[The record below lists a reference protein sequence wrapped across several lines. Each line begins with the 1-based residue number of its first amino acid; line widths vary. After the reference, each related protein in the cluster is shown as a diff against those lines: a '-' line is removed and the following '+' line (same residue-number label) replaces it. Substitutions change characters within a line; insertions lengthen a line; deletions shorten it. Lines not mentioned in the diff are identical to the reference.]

1 MQYKNTI
8 LQAKVD
14 ADFLVNHNHISSAEF
29 FKNKCLELKKFF
41 SEEQNRTAL
50 KMTAEGCALEI
61 QGKNRKFE
69 RILLKISPASNS
81 TVVVISSMSL
91 TTDVSALDLGPPA
104 KELENVF
111 FANSSSRRKRC
122 AMKQF
127 LLLAFIIMPLDVRTE
142 VTAGGMGNGAGD
154 TKYSSKPSFDPYG
167 GSQEFTQGSFPGQ
180 GGNWESNGRLSSGQ
194 FGRDMGYDSILGGL
208 SAQCPFKSTDRSLQS
223 LINQSKVALSALARE
238 GANCP
243 GSQATAQQL
252 QTAFDAALLSAY
264 PSSGN
269 YSSVSPDSPPMV
281 SCDNYEIVL
290 RNEFDLALSAEKNEY
305 VKDGMSRSRYA
316 NCMNKKN
323 ESFSEC
329 AAQTYTE
336 HLTIFSKKCDQTIS
350 LQKTYQK
357 NQEIRASLHTI
368 AGLTEE
374 LIRNSGNCKDGD
386 KVAKSVLQTA
396 IGSVSAI
403 AAMVWI

>member
-1 MQYKNTI
+1 
-8 LQAKVD
+8 
-14 ADFLVNHNHISSAEF
+14 
-29 FKNKCLELKKFF
+29 
-41 SEEQNRTAL
+41 
-50 KMTAEGCALEI
+50 
-61 QGKNRKFE
+61 
-69 RILLKISPASNS
+69 
-81 TVVVISSMSL
+81 
-91 TTDVSALDLGPPA
+91 
-104 KELENVF
+104 
-111 FANSSSRRKRC
+111 
-122 AMKQF
+122 MKQF
-127 LLLAFIIMPLDVRTE
+127 LLLAFIIMPLYARTE
-142 VTAGGMGNGAGD
+142 VTVGGMGYGAGD
-154 TKYSSKPSFDPYG
+154 TTYVSKPGIYPYG
-167 GSQEFTQGSFPGQ
+167 DSQEFTGGSFPGQ
-180 GGNWESNGRLSSGQ
+180 GGNWESRGRQPPGQ
-194 FGRDMGYDSILGGL
+194 FGSDMGYDSILGGM

-264 PSSGN
+264 PSSGDS
-269 YSSVSPDSPPMV
+269 SSVSPDSPPMV

-316 NCMNKKN
+316 NCMDKKN

-336 HLTIFSKKCDQTIS
+336 HLTNFSKKCDQNIS
-350 LQKTYQK
+350 LQKTSQK

-386 KVAKSVLQTA
+386 KVAKSVLQRSEEHT
-396 IGSVSAI
+396 SELQSL
-403 AAMVWI
+403 